1 MTLAN
6 SDDASDLTIRV
17 ALLQLTTSYRVSQA
31 IYAAARLGVADL
43 LADGPKS
50 SKELARDT
58 GANAPS
64 LARLLRTLVAFGLLR
79 EAEPARFALTSQGA
93 YLQADHPQSLRDAV
107 LMFGSED
114 FWRTW
119 GDLVHCVQTGES
131 ATSHLFGVSNAFA
144 YYAQHPDVNAMMNA
158 GFVANGRV
166 GADAV
171 VAAYDFSASETL
183 VDVGGGR
190 GQLLAAIL
198 RAHPTLRGMLFD
210 QPHVVIEARPL
221 LEAAGVADRCQIVGG
236 DLFTEIPT
244 GGDTYLLMN
253 IIHDWDDAQALA
265 ILKNCYTA
273 MRPQTTI
280 LLIEQMPLTHIVPS
294 ATTQSQTLSDLN
306 MLVRTGGQQR
316 TEQEFRALFGEAG
329 FDLVGVTPTQPAYS
343 LLTLRAGESPTGS
356 QATHRPTA
364 HGSA

>member
-1 MTLAN
+1 MREARMSQAN
-6 SDDASDLTIRV
+6 PDAESDLTMRV
-17 ALLQLTTSYRVSQA
+17 GLLQLATSYRISQA
-31 IYAAARLGVADL
+31 IYAATRLGVADL

-50 SKELARDT
+50 SEELARDT
-58 GANAPS
+58 GAHTPS
-64 LARLLRTLVAFGLLR
+64 LARLLRTLIAFGLLR
-79 EAEPARFALTSQGA
+79 EAEPGRFALTSLGA

-119 GDLVHCVQTGES
+119 GDLLHCVETGES
-131 ATSHLFGVSNAFA
+131 ATSHLFGVPNAFA
-144 YYAQHPDVNAMMNA
+144 YYAQHPDVNAMMNS

-171 VAAYDFSASETL
+171 VAAYDFSASGTL
-183 VDVGGGR
+183 VDVGGGQ
-190 GQLLAAIL
+190 GQLLVAIL
-198 RAHPTLRGMLFD
+198 RAYPTLRGILFD
-210 QPHVVIEARPL
+210 QPYVVVGARPL
-221 LEAAGVADRCQIVGG
+221 LEAAGVAERCQIVGG

-253 IIHDWDDAQALA
+253 IIHDWDAAQALA
-265 ILKNCYTA
+265 ILKNCSKA

-280 LLIEQMPLTHIVPS
+280 LLIEQMLPTHIVPS

-316 TEQEFRALFGEAG
+316 TEQEFRTLFDEAG
-329 FDLVGVTPTQPAYS
+329 LDLVSVIPTQTAYS
-343 LLTLRAGESPTGS
+343 LVKGERREDAAGV
-356 QATHRPTA
+356 
-364 HGSA
+364 

>member
-1 MTLAN
+1 MTRT
-6 SDDASDLTIRV
+6 DPDAESDLAMRV
-17 ALLQLTTSYRVSQA
+17 ELLQLATGYRVSQA
-31 IYAAARLGVADL
+31 IYVAARLGVADL
-43 LADGPKS
+43 LADGQKS
-50 SKELARDT
+50 SEDLARDT
-58 GANAPS
+58 SAHAPS
-64 LARLLRTLVAFGLLR
+64 LARLLRALVALGLLR
-79 EAEPARFALTSQGA
+79 EAEPDRFALTTLGA

-119 GDLVHCVQTGES
+119 GDLVHCVETGES
-131 ATSHLFGVSNAFA
+131 ATSHLFGVPNAFA

-171 VAAYDFSASETL
+171 VAAYDFAASGTL
-183 VDVGGGR
+183 VDVGGGQ

-198 RAHPTLRGMLFD
+198 HAHPALHAILFD
-210 QPHVVIEARPL
+210 QPHVVVGARPL

-236 DLFTEIPT
+236 DLFTELPA

-253 IIHDWDDAQALA
+253 VIHDWDDAQALA
-265 ILKNCYTA
+265 ILRNCHRA

-280 LLIEQMPLTHIVPS
+280 LLIEQMLPTHIVPS
-294 ATTQSQTLSDLN
+294 ATAQSQTLADLN

-316 TEQEFRALFGEAG
+316 TEEEFRALLGAVG
-329 FDLVGVTPTQPAYS
+329 FDLVNVVATQTAYS
-343 LLTLRAGESPTGS
+343 VIRGAWREGVPEV
-356 QATHRPTA
+356 
-364 HGSA
+364 